1 MTDGLARVLKV
12 ENVAGIQTRS
22 QGRDQYQRVE
32 GTVEDPCRKIE
43 KNIARITNLR
53 CWPCALRRRRLGRS
67 S

>member
-1 MTDGLARVLKV
+1 MTDGMARVLKV

-32 GTVEDPCRKIE
+32 GTVEDPCRKVE

-53 CWPCALRRRRLGRS
+53 C
-67 S
+67 